1 LEIQT
6 EFSLI
11 PENQT
16 NQYSIYRVHPS
27 LGGITY
33 INFNGNSYA
42 VIGEQSNYTDVHVP
56 FNTETQFYFIGFTSP
71 ITYGFYEYRYLTM
84 LNNGTNIGSFT
95 LSVNNPLHLT
105 NYLTDNNNETKN
117 IQLYTYSQFLF
128 DNTDVQTPT
137 PTPNNSGGQLLG
149 IFSNWQNI
157 AVIVIYAVFCALLT
171 WKFAFVGL
179 IAGLDIAT
187 VICML
192 VGLLGGLMYPVL
204 GLVII
209 ANVALII
216 VGSGLLNKRGN
227 GEQA

>member
-1 LEIQT
+1 
-6 EFSLI
+6 
-11 PENQT
+11 
-16 NQYSIYRVHPS
+16 
-27 LGGITY
+27 
-33 INFNGNSYA
+33 
-42 VIGEQSNYTDVHVP
+42 
-56 FNTETQFYFIGFTSP
+56 
-71 ITYGFYEYRYLTM
+71 M